1 MELKECFLI
10 FLGFRKKVIDAN
22 AVVVLLSTAMADSE
36 NKACLTNN
44 VQCGLH
50 AAAETQEQP

>member
-1 MELKECFLI
+1 MLWLFCFCY
-10 FLGFRKKVIDAN
+10 
-22 AVVVLLSTAMADSE
+22 VVADSE

-44 VQCGLH
+44 VQCGLY

>member
-50 AAAETQEQP
+50 AATETQE